1 MNLKTLVLVRHG
13 KSSWEYPNLSDFE
26 RPLKKRATLDAQLV
40 SKAFL
45 DGNIHTYTAF
55 SSGAN
60 RAFSTAQMF
69 AKYLGSKVSTL
80 EAKEELYTFS
90 GLEILKFIKETSNQ
104 IDHLM
109 LFGHNPALTEIAN
122 QMGNQSFANIPT
134 TGLVQINFEIHS
146 WTDAFGGKTQLY
158 LFPKYLK

>member
-1 MNLKTLVLVRHG
+1 MNIKTLVLVRHG

-40 SKAFL
+40 GKAFL
-45 DGNIHTYTAF
+45 NVNIHTYTAF

-60 RAFSTAQMF
+60 RAFSTAQLLT
-69 AKYLGSKVSTL
+69 KHLGDQVSSL
-80 EAKEELYTFS
+80 EVKEELYTFS
-90 GLEILKFIKETSNQ
+90 GLEILKFIKETSNK

-134 TGLVQINFEIHS
+134 TGLVQLNFETHS
-146 WTDAFGGKTQLY
+146 WADAFQGKTQLY
-158 LFPKYLK
+158 LFPKHLK